1 MKLLKI
7 ARTPAVTI
15 GTESTVRHAVETM
28 VDCGAGA
35 VVVVENQSAKGIF
48 TASDL
53 LKRVV
58 AKGSTP
64 TSLPT
69 ASADDPDSCS
79 GPVTNTIPYGSRMK
93 RRMRLTSLS
102 ETPRPVPKL
111 GPFEIDDKSAT

>member
-58 AKGSTP
+58 AKGSLCLLFNSSAG
-64 TSLPT
+64 TSSRRALKT
-69 ASADDPDSCS
+69 EMRAR
-79 GPVTNTIPYGSRMK
+79 TND
-93 RRMRLTSLS
+93 
-102 ETPRPVPKL
+102 
-111 GPFEIDDKSAT
+111 EIM